1 MKKNLVFLLTILLFS
16 CNSDDT
22 DTREFN
28 FALEEVYS
36 ISQVSA
42 FVKFS
47 SLEVDAD
54 YSLAIYKSSDLY
66 SQVDSLEGVHPNKPI
81 SLCYLEPSTNYLIKL
96 YALKEDHISPP
107 KTMEF
112 LTDEVGVDDQ
122 TIVVEVTN
130 PATGRTWMDRN
141 LGAERVSQAINDS
154 RSYGDLYQWGRR
166 ADGHEKRAS
175 AVTQENA
182 TTVQPGHGMFISGN
196 ATWNDSQNFNLWEG
210 VDAINNPCPCGFR
223 LPTQQELIDELETWN
238 TKDAN
243 GALLSELKFSLTG
256 YRANADGSVASEGN
270 FGYYWSSEASD
281 MSGLDLG
288 INQTNAHPS
297 SHHQAGGAS
306 VRCIKDY

>member
-16 CNSDDT
+16 CNSDHT

-66 SQVDSLEGVHPNKPI
+66 SQVDSLEGVHPNTPI

-96 YALKEDHISPP
+96 YAVKDDYLSPP

-182 TTVQPGHGMFISGN
+182 TTVQPGHGMFISSN

-238 TKDAN
+238 PKDAY